1 MDGPCFTVP
10 VIAGSVSGVIVF
22 AAIIVVIV
30 IIVCVQYLKFKKRA
44 CQQNKELELKNKME
58 DNVDADRRECR
69 EQERVKEQH
78 HEYHRQWSREQ
89 VEKLLKDIREMRECA
104 KCDIEM
110 FREYM
115 KVANEIS
122 DKLISSIAPDS
133 GDVVTDSEEERNKE
147 MEREQKEQLLKLL
160 RHILRGGRRNESLKA
175 EMLVA
180 IKEEV
185 GSDKKCQCTCL

>member
-1 MDGPCFTVP
+1 MVDTTIP
-10 VIAGSVSGVIVF
+10 VIVGSILGVIVL
-22 AAIIVVIV
+22 ATAVIVVTV
-30 IIVCVQYLKFKKRA
+30 IIVCLKYRKFKKNSCYQDRKL
-44 CQQNKELELKNKME
+44 QLEEKKE
-58 DNVDADRRECR
+58 DNIDADRKECR
-69 EQERVKEQH
+69 KQEETKERH
-78 HEYHRQWSREQ
+78 REYHRQWSREQ

-104 KCDIEM
+104 KRNIEM